1 MNKILTI
8 SRRHGSGGREM
19 GKKVAEILGI
29 KYYDKELLASA
40 VEECG
45 LCKEVFETQDE
56 RPASVFSYMANAY
69 AGRQLPLNHQVFEA
83 ISETMRT
90 IASRE
95 SCVFI
100 GRCADFVLR
109 DFPKISVFAYAPLE
123 DRMSRAI
130 SLDKIPQCEIKA
142 YLEKRDAERKSYYNF
157 YTDKIWD
164 DMENYDLC
172 LNTSTVGIDE
182 SAKIVA
188 LLMKERS

>member
-19 GKKVAEILGI
+19 GKKVASILGI
-29 KYYDKELLASA
+29 KYYDKELIVSA
-40 VEECG
+40 VKESGMCR
-45 LCKEVFETQDE
+45 EVFETQDE
-56 RPASVFSYMANAY
+56 RPTSVFSYMANAY
-69 AGRQLPLNHQVFEA
+69 VGGQLPLNHQVFEA
-83 ISETMRT
+83 ISETMKS

-100 GRCADFVLR
+100 GRCADFILR

-130 SLDKIPQCEIKA
+130 VLDKIPQSEIKA

-157 YTDKIWD
+157 YTDKVWD
-164 DMENYDLC
+164 DMENYDIC
-172 LNTSTVGIDE
+172 VNTSSVGIDK
-182 SAKIVA
+182 SAKIIA
-188 LLMKERS
+188 EMLMHEV